1 MQELHNVSD
10 AVHWLRCRV
19 TGSLHTDSRSVGPG
33 DGLLAWPGERHDAR
47 ADVAGA
53 RARGTAAC
61 LVEAAGAQAYASSDP
76 DVAAFAGLKAG
87 SGPIADAYFDHP
99 SHALQMVAV
108 TGTNGKTSTV
118 WWLAQALAALPR
130 PMPCAM
136 VGTLGMGF
144 PVCPTAGPASATP
157 QAWQGGGLT
166 TPDAVQLHRALHDF
180 VRRGAMACAIEASS
194 IGIAEHRLDG
204 ARIDTAVFT
213 NLTQDHLDYHGD
225 MQAYRRAKERL
236 FYWPGLRSAVVNVDD
251 PAGAE
256 LAAALQPRGLDLWTV
271 SCEGEARLRASDPCL
286 GPQGL
291 GFRISEGSH
300 SLLLQTAMIGLFN
313 IYNLLAVV
321 AAMRSLGVGLDDA
334 VAACQNLAPV
344 PGRMQCMVEPGKP
357 MAVVDYAHTPDA
369 LEKAIAALRPV
380 AQQRSG
386 RLWCVFGCGGDRD
399 PLKRPLMGRAAAAA
413 DHVVLT
419 SDNPRSEEPLAI
431 MAQIAPGLRDHP
443 ALLRQADRATAI
455 AMALRQAQAADVVL
469 VAGKGHE
476 SSQEIG
482 GQRFPFSDQEQVQ
495 RALLQWHPWQP
506 SVTSGVAA

>member
-1 MQELHNVSD
+1 MQELHNAS
-10 AVHWLRCRV
+10 AAARWLRSRV

-33 DGLLAWPGERHDAR
+33 DGLLAWPGARHDAR
-47 ADVAGA
+47 ADVAA
-53 RARGTAAC
+53 VRAKGTAAC
-61 LVEAAGAQAYASSDP
+61 LVEAAGARAFASSDP
-76 DVAAFAGLKAG
+76 DVAAFVGLKAG
-87 SGPIADAYFDHP
+87 SGPIADEFFGHP

-118 WWLAQALAALPR
+118 WWLAQALAALPK
-130 PMPCAM
+130 PLPCAM

-144 PVCPTAGPASATP
+144 PVSPAAEAGTTPATLHGS
-157 QAWQGGGLT
+157 GLT
-166 TPDAVQLHRALHDF
+166 TPDAVLLQRMLHDF
-180 VRRGAMACAIEASS
+180 VRQGAVACAIEASS

-204 ARIDTAVFT
+204 ARVHTAVFT

-225 MQAYRRAKERL
+225 MQSYWRAKERL
-236 FYWPGLRSAVVNVDD
+236 FYWPGLASAVVNIDD
-251 PAGAE
+251 PAGAT
-256 LAAALQPRGLDLWTV
+256 LAAALQSRGLDLWTV
-271 SCEGEARLRASDPCL
+271 SCQGEARLRASEPVL

-291 GFRISEGSH
+291 GFRISEGNH

-313 IYNLLAVV
+313 VYNLLAVV
-321 AAMRSLGVGLDDA
+321 AAMRSLGVGLDEA
-334 VAACQNLAPV
+334 VAACQHLAPV
-344 PGRMQCMVEPGKP
+344 PGRMQCIVEPGKP

-380 AQQRSG
+380 AQQRNG

-399 PLKRPLMGRAAAAA
+399 PIKRPLMGRAAAAA

-431 MAQIAPGLRDHP
+431 MAQIAPGLQEHP
-443 ALLRQADRATAI
+443 ALLWQADRAAAI
-455 AMALRQAQAADVVL
+455 AMAVQQAQATDVVL

-482 GQRFPFSDQEQVQ
+482 DRRLPFSDQEQVQ
-495 RALLQWHPWQP
+495 RALDQWHAWQP
-506 SVTSGVAA
+506 SVASGVAA